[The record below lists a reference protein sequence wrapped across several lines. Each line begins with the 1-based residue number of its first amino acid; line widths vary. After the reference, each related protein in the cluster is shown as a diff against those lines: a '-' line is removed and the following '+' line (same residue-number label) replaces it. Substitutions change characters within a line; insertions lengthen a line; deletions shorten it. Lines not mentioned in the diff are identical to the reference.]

1 MPSNELMVENPLL
14 MKPKDTVFLQT
25 CRGEK
30 TPFTPVWLMRQ
41 AGRYMKEYRDLRAK
55 VSFLELCKSPELVCE
70 VTTHACKTINADA
83 AIIFADILL
92 VAQAMGFDLEFAKDH
107 GPRIHNPFRSEKDL
121 ARIDDSGMS
130 DKLSYVFKALSLTRK
145 ELHESK
151 SLIGFAGAPFT
162 VATYIIEGGK
172 SKDFAHIKNLMR
184 TDPKGWNGLMTALT
198 RSTIEY
204 LNGQVKA
211 GADSLQIFDSWI
223 GILTEDEYLTHVFPH
238 MKKLF
243 EGITPGVPV
252 IHFGTKTK
260 HLLRSMRK
268 AGGTVQGLDT
278 DVSISDYWPTIDY
291 APIQGNL
298 APEFL
303 LEDFS
308 VVKRE
313 TQKILDQVNGRPGFI
328 FNLGHGILPT
338 TPVDNVIKLIEY
350 VHTATQ
356 R

>member
-1 MPSNELMVENPLL
+1 
-14 MKPKDTVFLQT
+14 
-25 CRGEK
+25 
-30 TPFTPVWLMRQ
+30 MRQ
-41 AGRYMKEYRDLRAK
+41 AGRYMKEYRELRAK

-70 VTTHACKTINADA
+70 VTTHACRTINADA

-92 VAQAMGFDLEFAKDH
+92 VAEAIGFNLEFAKDH
-107 GPRIHNPFRSEKDL
+107 GPRIHNPFRSDKDL
-121 ARIDDSGMS
+121 STLDTNGIPE
-130 DKLSYVFKALSLTRK
+130 KLKYVFDAISLTRK
-145 ELHESK
+145 ELEPK
-151 SLIGFAGAPFT
+151 YSLIGFAGAPFT

-172 SKDFAHIKNLMR
+172 SKDFANIKYVMR
-184 TDPKGWNGLMTALT
+184 TQHKAWDGLMTALVDA
-198 RSTIEY
+198 TIQS
-204 LNGQVKA
+204 LQGQVKA
-211 GADSLQIFDSWI
+211 GADSLQLFDSWI
-223 GILTEDEYLTHVFPH
+223 GILSAEEYEKFVFPY

-243 EGITPGVPV
+243 NGLPKDVPV

-260 HLLRSMRK
+260 HLLSIMRK

-278 DVSISDYWPTIDY
+278 DVSISEYWPTINF

-308 VVKRE
+308 TVKRE
-313 TQKILDQVNGRPGFI
+313 AQKILDQVDERPGFI

-338 TPVDNVIKLIEY
+338 TPVDNVIRLIDF

-356 R
+356 SNRRG

>member
-1 MPSNELMVENPLL
+1 
-14 MKPKDTVFLQT
+14 MKQTNTLFLKT
-25 CRGEK
+25 CHGEQ

-55 VSFLELCKSPELVCE
+55 VSFLELCRSPELVCE
-70 VTTHACKTINADA
+70 VTTFACRKINADA

-92 VAQAMGFDLEFAKDH
+92 VAEAIGFNLEFQKDH
-107 GPRIHNPFRSEKDL
+107 GPKIHNPFRSAKDIATIDSSGISEKLD
-121 ARIDDSGMS
+121 
-130 DKLSYVFKALSLTRK
+130 YVFKAISLTRK
-145 ELHESK
+145 ELEPK
-151 SLIGFAGAPFT
+151 TSLIGFAGAPFT

-172 SKDFAHIKNLMR
+172 SKDFAHVRRLMKED
-184 TDPKGWNGLMTALT
+184 TASWNKLLDAITT
-198 RSTIEY
+198 STITY
-204 LNGQVKA
+204 LQGQVKA
-211 GADSLQIFDSWI
+211 GADTLQIFDSWI
-223 GILTEDEYLTHVFPH
+223 GLLSVEEYSTYVFPH

-243 EGITPGVPV
+243 AGLPKDVPV

-260 HLLRSMRK
+260 HLLLKMRE

-278 DVSISDYWPTIDY
+278 DVSISDYWPQINF

-308 VVKRE
+308 VIKKE
-313 TQKILDQVNGRPGFI
+313 TQKILDQVQNRPGFI
-328 FNLGHGILPT
+328 FNLGHGILPA
-338 TPVDNVIKLIEY
+338 TPVDNVVKLIEF

>member
-1 MPSNELMVENPLL
+1 
-14 MKPKDTVFLQT
+14 MKPNDTVFLKA
-25 CRGEK
+25 CRGES
-30 TPFTPVWLMRQ
+30 TPHTPIWLMRQ
-41 AGRYMKEYRDLRAK
+41 AGRYMKEYRDIRAK
-55 VSFLELCKSPELVCE
+55 VSFLELCRSPELVCE
-70 VTTHACKTINADA
+70 VTTFACRKINADA

-92 VAQAMGFDLEFAKDH
+92 IPEALGFDLEFAKDH

-121 ARIDDSGMS
+121 SIIDGSGI
-130 DKLSYVFKALSLTRK
+130 DEKLKYVFDAISLTRK
-145 ELHESK
+145 ELEPK
-151 SLIGFAGAPFT
+151 YSLIGFAGAPFT

-184 TDPKGWNGLMTALT
+184 TNDKAWNGLMTALVDA
-198 RSTIEY
+198 TITY
-204 LNGQVKA
+204 LKGQVKA
-211 GADSLQIFDSWI
+211 GADTLQLFDSWI
-223 GILTEDEYLTHVFPH
+223 GILTEEEYSTYVFPH
-238 MKKLF
+238 MKRLF
-243 EGITPGVPV
+243 DGLPKDVPT

-260 HLLRSMRK
+260 HLLKIMRK

-278 DVSISDYWPTIDY
+278 DVQISDYWPQIDF

-313 TQKILDQVNGRPGFI
+313 AQKILDQVDNRPGFI
-328 FNLGHGILPT
+328 FNLGHGIVPA
-338 TPVDNVIKLIEY
+338 TPVDNVVRLIDF

>member
-1 MPSNELMVENPLL
+1 MPQFE
-14 MKPKDTVFLQT
+14 TTFLKA
-25 CRGEK
+25 CFGKEVPH
-30 TPFTPVWLMRQ
+30 TPIWLMRQ
-41 AGRYMKEYRDLRAK
+41 AGRYMKEYRDIRAK
-55 VSFLELCKSPELVCE
+55 VSFLELCKNPELVCE
-70 VTTHACKTINADA
+70 VTTHACRTIHADA

-92 VAQAMGFDLEFAKDH
+92 VAEAIGFNLEFAKDH

-121 ARIDDSGMS
+121 KTIDTQGIP
-130 DKLSYVFKALSLTRK
+130 DKLSYVFKALTLTRK
-145 ELHESK
+145 ELESK
-151 SLIGFAGAPFT
+151 YSLIGFAGAPFT

-172 SKDFAHIKNLMR
+172 SKDFAHVRNLMKN
-184 TDPKGWNGLMTALT
+184 DPAGWNGLMTALVDT
-198 RSTIEY
+198 TIQY

-211 GADSLQIFDSWI
+211 GADTLQLFDSWI
-223 GILTEDEYLTHVFPH
+223 GILSVEEYEKYVFPH
-238 MKKLF
+238 MKRLF
-243 EGITPGVPV
+243 EGIDSSVPV

-260 HLLRSMRK
+260 HLLRKMRE

-278 DVSISDYWPTIDY
+278 DVSISEYWPQINF

-303 LEDFS
+303 LEDFAI
-308 VVKRE
+308 VKRE
-313 TQKILDQVNGRPGFI
+313 AQKILDQVGGRPGFI

-338 TPVDNVIKLIEY
+338 TPVDNVIRLIEF